1 MYSLK
6 KSLVMMSL
14 ATLALPIFAQGTP
27 VQLYKNPQCGCCDAY
42 AEHLEKNGFEVELI
56 NTTEM
61 AEVKE
66 KHGVPEKLEGCHT
79 ALIKGYVFE
88 GLVPAKYVK
97 SVVESGKPV
106 KGLSVPGMPVGAPGM
121 EGNKKQPINVYY
133 IQSSSTPKIFATF

>member
-14 ATLALPIFAQGTP
+14 AALSLPVFAQGVP

-56 NTTEM
+56 NTTNM
-61 AEVKE
+61 AEIKQ
-66 KHGVPEKLEGCHT
+66 KHGIPEKLEGCHT

-88 GLVPAKYVK
+88 GLVPANYVK
-97 SVVESGKPV
+97 TLLEEGKPV

-121 EGNKKQPINVYY
+121 EGHKKRPINVYY
-133 IQSSSTPKIFATF
+133 IQSSSTPEVFASF

>member
-14 ATLALPIFAQGTP
+14 ATLSLPVFAQGVP

-42 AEHLEKNGFEVELI
+42 AKHLEENGFEVELI
-56 NTTEM
+56 NTTDM

-97 SVVESGKPV
+97 SIVESGKPV

-133 IQSSSTPKIFATF
+133 IESSSKPKVFATF